1 MLGEAMKNAAMAAKL
16 PFFDAAEVITT
27 DGIDSVHLTAETHR
41 KLGEAVAHQVSIVL
55 RSTKQL

>member
-27 DGIDSVHLTAETHR
+27 DGIDRIQELILSKSAR
-41 KLGEAVAHQVSIVL
+41 
-55 RSTKQL
+55 

>member
-27 DGIDSVHLTAETHR
+27 DGIDRIQELILSKSARSFAIIWRSPAT
-41 KLGEAVAHQVSIVL
+41 KGL
-55 RSTKQL
+55 RSF